1 MKSKENIVFLGMMG
15 SGKSTIGKLFS
26 EKMKLDF
33 CDIDRYIED
42 KLHMSISKI
51 FKEKGEEF
59 FRKFEEK
66 TTLNI
71 LRKKNT
77 VISLGGGAFLNKNI
91 QTEIL
96 SNHLSFWLKLD
107 AEILIKRI
115 SNNKKRP
122 LVMNLSK
129 NELSDLIKKRS
140 NVYSKALYSVN
151 CNNLTK
157 IEVINK
163 IINIYETYRTKS

>member
-1 MKSKENIVFLGMMG
+1 MKSKGNIVFLGMMG

-33 CDIDRYIED
+33 YDIDRYIED
-42 KLHMSISKI
+42 KLHMSISNI
-51 FKEKGEEF
+51 FKKKGEEF

-71 LRKKNT
+71 LRKKNI

-115 SNNKKRP
+115 SNNQKRP

-140 NVYSKALYSVN
+140 NIYSKALYSIN

-163 IINIYETYRTKS
+163 IINIYETYKTKS